1 MPAVQP
7 VASKKLPKNVEVMI
21 FDASGNL
28 REDVGLEEL
37 GRHLADEDALIWC
50 YISSIEGG
58 KQSSCWRLLTE
69 TFGFEQL
76 TVEDCFT

>member
-7 VASKKLPKNVEVMI
+7 AASKKLPENVEVMS
-21 FDASGNL
+21 FDASSNL
-28 REDVGLEEL
+28 REDVDLEEL
-37 GRHLADEDALIWC
+37 GRHLSDEDALIWC
-50 YISSIEGG
+50 DICAKDEKGG
-58 KQSSCWRLLTE
+58 PYWRLLME

>member
-7 VASKKLPKNVEVMI
+7 AASKKLPENVEVMI

-28 REDVGLEEL
+28 REDVDLEEL
-37 GRHLADEDALIWC
+37 GRHLSDEDALIWC
-50 YISSIEGG
+50 DICAKDEKGG
-58 KQSSCWRLLTE
+58 PYWRLLME

>member
-7 VASKKLPKNVEVMI
+7 AASKKSPENLEVMI
-21 FDASGNL
+21 FDTSGNL
-28 REDVGLEEL
+28 REDVDLEEL
-37 GRHLADEDALIWC
+37 GRHLSDEDALIWGDIC
-50 YISSIEGG
+50 AKDEKGG
-58 KQSSCWRLLTE
+58 PYWRLLVE